1 MSPGRLRRLEAGTP
15 AELAH
20 AAAAGKPQ
28 KPCRGVYGIDLLL
41 DARQSV
47 WLLEVQQGPQMDC
60 ACPQDEVVKDGL
72 MRALLRHDTAAI
84 AARRGNAAQPAPSGL
99 VPLPLLLTEADAAAE
114 SDDGAV
120 LRDEL

>member
-1 MSPGRLRRLEAGTP
+1 
-15 AELAH
+15 
-20 AAAAGKPQ
+20 
-28 KPCRGVYGIDLLL
+28 
-41 DARQSV
+41 
-47 WLLEVQQGPQMDC
+47 MDC

-84 AARRGNAAQPAPSGL
+84 AARRGNAAEPSGL

-114 SDDGAV
+114 PDDGAV